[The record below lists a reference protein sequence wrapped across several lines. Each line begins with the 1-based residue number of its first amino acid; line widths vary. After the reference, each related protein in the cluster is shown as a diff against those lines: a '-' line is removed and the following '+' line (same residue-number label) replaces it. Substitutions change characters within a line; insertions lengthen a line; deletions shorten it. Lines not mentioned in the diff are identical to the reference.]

1 VIAAMLTIS
10 KPLSASQARRYHEE
24 EFQNARENYYT
35 EGDLIRGVWYGELA
49 HRWSLAGEVREEH
62 FGRLAEGQ
70 HPTTGEQLVRHQTA
84 RETKNARG
92 ETVTTMEHRAGWDA
106 TFSAPKSVSITAL
119 IGGDERVRE
128 AHRESVRV
136 ALNELEPYVQA
147 RLGGNRRPETT
158 GTFVVALFEHDS
170 ARPVNGYAA
179 PQLHTHAV
187 IFNLTETAD
196 GTVRPL
202 QPRELYRT
210 QQYATAVYRSELAA
224 RLTALGYEIE
234 RGRSGQPEI
243 YGYTR
248 EYLDA
253 SSPRRQQI
261 EDYLAEADRQ
271 GAAAAQIAAHQ
282 TREAKLDVSHEEMQ
296 RRHQELAEQFG
307 NQPTEVVETTE
318 HRHEHHVEREREQAD
333 AARRA
338 VTFARDRN
346 LEREAVL
353 EERAILRDALQRSLG
368 EARVEKIKEELDRRV
383 DRGEFICV
391 EPERSTPGRSFTTPA
406 MMELE
411 QETIDRMRAGQG
423 QHAELVSQSTR
434 EAITREYG
442 HLNES
447 QRTAVQEILASRD
460 QVMALE
466 GSAGTGKTTALTA
479 VRDAAG
485 REGYQVEGFAPT
497 SRAAHKL
504 AEAGIE
510 SSTLQHHL
518 ARGEQETPAA
528 DRNRLYVLDESSLAS
543 TKQMHTFLE
552 RLGPDDRV
560 LLVGDVRQ
568 HEAVDAGRPYHQLQ
582 DAGIRTAHLDEIV
595 RQRNP
600 ELKAVVEQL
609 SRGDVQRAVEQLDHQ
624 GRVHEIGP
632 REQRLTA
639 IAHEYVKDPQ
649 ATLVV
654 SPDNQ
659 SRQDLN
665 DAIHRAMQREGHVDR
680 DEHRTPVLVPRQE
693 ITGADR
699 QWAERYQEGDVVRYS
714 RGSKALGI
722 EAGGYA
728 RVEHVD
734 AKTNQLTVRTDDD
747 STVSYDPRRLQG
759 VTLYRESE
767 RAFAAGDRV
776 QMSAPDR
783 ARGVPNRELGTVEGI
798 EVNAR
803 MEIRWDS
810 GRTSAFEAGERR
822 HLDYGYAV
830 TSHSSQGQ
838 TAQRVLVHVERDRAS
853 EKLVNQRLAYVAV
866 SRGQYDAQIYT
877 DDKVKLAR
885 ALDRDVSHRSALER
899 TPAHA
904 PQRRPQHEVSRSEST
919 GRTMAVVRS

>member
-1 VIAAMLTIS
+1 MLTIS
-10 KPLSASQARRYHEE
+10 KPLSAGQARRYHED

-35 EGDLIRGVWYGELA
+35 EGEVIRGVWYGELA
-49 HRWSLAGEVREEH
+49 ARWGLAGEVREEH
-62 FGRLAEGQ
+62 FQRLAEGQ
-70 HPTTGEQLVRHQTA
+70 HPLTGEQLVRHQTA
-84 RETKNARG
+84 RKATNARG
-92 ETVTTMEHRAGWDA
+92 ERVTTMEHRAGWDA
-106 TFSAPKSVSITAL
+106 TFSAPKSVSLTAL
-119 IGGDERVRE
+119 VGGDERVRE
-128 AHRESVRV
+128 AHRESVRI
-136 ALNELEPYVQA
+136 ALNQLEPYVQA

-158 GTFVVALFEHDS
+158 GNAIAALFEHDS
-170 ARPVNGYAA
+170 SRPVSGYAA

-224 RLTALGYEIE
+224 RLTGLGYEVE

-243 YGYTR
+243 NGYSR

-282 TREAKLDVSHEEMQ
+282 TREGKLDVSHDEMQ
-296 RRHQELAEQFG
+296 RRHQEVAEQFG
-307 NQPTEVVETTE
+307 NQPVRVVEAAE
-318 HRHEHHVEREREQAD
+318 HQHDRHSEHAHEREQSD

-338 VTFARDRN
+338 VTFAQDRN
-346 LEREAVL
+346 FEREAVV

-368 EARVEKIKEELDRRV
+368 EARLKDVKEEFDRRV
-383 DRGEFICV
+383 DRGEFIAV
-391 EPERSTPGRSFTTPA
+391 EQEGSAPGRSVTTPS

-411 QETIDRMRAGQG
+411 RETIERMRSGQG
-423 QHAELVSQSTR
+423 QHAELASEHTR
-434 EAITREYG
+434 EAIAREYDQ
-442 HLNES
+442 LNDG
-447 QRTAVQEILASRD
+447 QRASVQEILSSRD
-460 QVMALE
+460 QVTALE
-466 GSAGTGKTTALTA
+466 GTAGAGKTTALAA
-479 VRDAAG
+479 VRDAAE

-504 AEAGIE
+504 AESGIE
-510 SSTLQHHL
+510 SHTLQHHL
-518 ARGEQETPAA
+518 ARGEQESAPV
-528 DRNRLYVLDESSLAS
+528 DQKRLYVLDESSLAS
-543 TKQMHTFLE
+543 TKQMYTFLE

-582 DAGIRTAHLDEIV
+582 EAGIRTAHLDEIV
-595 RQRNP
+595 RQRDP

-609 SRGDVQRAVEQLDHQ
+609 SRGDVQRAVEHLDHQ

-632 REQRLTA
+632 REERVAA
-639 IAHEYVKDPQ
+639 IANEYVKDPD

-665 DAIHRAMQREGHVDR
+665 DVIHRAMQREGHVDR

-699 QWAERYQEGDVVRYS
+699 QWAERYEQGDVVRYS

-722 EAGGYA
+722 EAGDYA
-728 RVEHVD
+728 RVERVD
-734 AKTNQLTVRTDDD
+734 AKANQVTVRTDDD
-747 STVSYDPRRLQG
+747 RTLSYDPRRLQG
-759 VTLYRESE
+759 VTLYREGE

-776 QMSAPDR
+776 QMTAPDR
-783 ARGVPNRELGTVEGI
+783 ERGVPNRELGTIDRIDNHG
-798 EVNAR
+798 R
-803 MEIRWDS
+803 TEIRWDS
-810 GRTSAFEAGERR
+810 GRTSSFEAGERR
-822 HLDYGYAV
+822 HVDYGYAV

-838 TAQRVLVHVERDRAS
+838 TAGRVLVHVETARAS

-866 SRGQYDAQIYT
+866 SRGQYDARIYT
-877 DDKVKLAR
+877 DDRVKLAR
-885 ALDRDVSHRSALER
+885 ALNRDVSHRSAIEHKSPAESSGRSASHQPRER
-899 TPAHA
+899 SVD
-904 PQRRPQHEVSRSEST
+904 Q
-919 GRTMAVVRS
+919 TMAISR